1 MSNFVDCF
9 NIILN
14 RGKES
19 SRKAARDVRK
29 MVYSSHGNQYKDIKL
44 IIENA
49 PKVYA
54 KINDDFR
61 QENFVMAISVMY
73 FLHDRENQPDFLFS
87 WLYDLLQHEN
97 GNVRQSAVRMI
108 ENEIGPLTYHIRFPN
123 EKPSIWRNLPAE
135 KADLIL
141 LELFVNLH
149 YLSNR
154 VWKPAYKKYRYI
166 SSLPSG
172 IYKSVQM
179 ILGFMEDYCGKEYI
193 ALLTSKAT

>member
-14 RGKES
+14 GNKEA
-19 SRKAARDVRK
+19 SRKAARDARK

-54 KINDDFR
+54 KIKDDFR
-61 QENFVMAISVMY
+61 QENFVVAVSVMY
-73 FLHDRENQPDFLFS
+73 FLHNRENQPDFLFS
-87 WLYDLLQHEN
+87 WLFDLLQHKN
-97 GNVRQSAVRMI
+97 GNIRYATVRMF

-123 EKPSIWRNLPAE
+123 EKPCEWRNLPCE

-149 YLSNR
+149 NLANSL
-154 VWKPAYKKYRYI
+154 WKPVYKKYKYI

-172 IYKSVQM
+172 TYKSIQM
-179 ILGFMEDYCGKEYI
+179 ILSFMEDYCGKEYI
-193 ALLTSKAT
+193 AQLVSRAT